1 MRIFFIFF
9 YPSVE
14 YGTVSM
20 FTLTT
25 VWVLFCI
32 DLINSNIVKYYYNF

>member
-1 MRIFFIFF
+1 
-9 YPSVE
+9 VE

-32 DLINSNIVKYYYNF
+32 DLINSNIVKYYYNFLYILKLNVFL